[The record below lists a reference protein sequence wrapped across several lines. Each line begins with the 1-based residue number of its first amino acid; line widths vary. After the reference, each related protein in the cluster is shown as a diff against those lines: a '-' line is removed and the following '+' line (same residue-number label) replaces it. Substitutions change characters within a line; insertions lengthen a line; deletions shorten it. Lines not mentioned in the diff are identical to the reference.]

1 MGWFKRREFKPESR
15 ARFRDEAVDAVEDRM
30 KRMRNWQKSAAVEH
44 AVRVAGKMGF
54 PIGEGYGEAQGPEG
68 RGRPIDDGAG

>member
-1 MGWFKRREFKPESR
+1 MGWFKRREFKPESK
-15 ARFRDEAVDAVEDRM
+15 ARFRDEVVDAVEDRM

-44 AVRVAGKMGF
+44 AVRFARKMGL
-54 PIGEGYGEAQGPEG
+54 PIAEGYGEAQRLEG